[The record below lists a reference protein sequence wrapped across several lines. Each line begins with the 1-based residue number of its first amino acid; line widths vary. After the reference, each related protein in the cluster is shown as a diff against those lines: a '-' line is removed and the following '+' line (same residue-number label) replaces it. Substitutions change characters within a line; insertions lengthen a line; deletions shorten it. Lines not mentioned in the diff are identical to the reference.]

1 MNKLL
6 YSTLLAATLVMPA
19 LAGEGGRD
27 PFPLTLPGEI
37 VTAAPQGL
45 DVGQA
50 QMPEL
55 PQSYSLAF
63 NGLPTTEPTS
73 REGEVVTLNSL
84 PRNALV
90 GTVAYA
96 QQRSVARWFA
106 AHPGL
111 TNVAATGRNRTGG

>member
-6 YSTLLAATLVMPA
+6 LSTLLAVALAGPA

-27 PFPLTLPGEI
+27 PFPFAAPGDI
-37 VTAAPQGL
+37 TTAAPQGF

-50 QMPEL
+50 HIPDL
-55 PQSYSLAF
+55 PQSYSFAF
-63 NGLPTTEPTS
+63 NGMPTTEPNS
-73 REGEVVTLNSL
+73 REAEVVTLNSL

-90 GTVAYA
+90 GTVEFA

-106 AHPGL
+106 SHPGL
-111 TNVAATGRNRTGG
+111 TNVAGAARNRTGG